1 MIAIAT
7 HFILFVFRI
16 RAFEI
21 HNLRVALESKD
32 VRTYTVEKP
41 TVVRDDDGTTGEVGK
56 PIFEG
61 A

>member
-1 MIAIAT
+1 MIAVAT
-7 HFILFVFRI
+7 HFILFVLRI

-21 HNLRVALESKD
+21 HNLRVALECKD

-56 PIFEG
+56 PIFES